1 MNLLLKF
8 KISILSGMD
17 ISSMQIMS
25 KGIVEL
31 NTSNQLK
38 ITIMDVLDPLEAE
51 YTFLSSHGTS
61 TEIIFWAINHVLS
74 LED

>member
-1 MNLLLKF
+1 MNPLLKF

-25 KGIVEL
+25 KGILEL

-38 ITIMDVLDPLEAE
+38 ISIRDVLDPLEAE
-51 YTFLSSHGTS
+51 YTFLSSRGH
-61 TEIIFWAINHVLS
+61 L
-74 LED
+74 LR